1 MVEPSTEEKIPLES
15 IVTEISQAAFTIES
29 NISDYHSNNRT
40 LRQSKSL
47 AHMQITPPV
56 TPMGSFENIN
66 ELINN
71 DTKFPNF
78 LRATYPFNPTHAPA
92 DNAVTLEFNEGDIIL
107 VHTTH
112 INGWADGTILT
123 NGERGWLPTN
133 YCKAYEPEPI
143 RILLISFLNL
153 WEQVR
158 YNLGRNR
165 NKFPTQELMRCILAG
180 VRYLLER
187 TQCLTKDSVLIEESD
202 KLRRIRRALLS
213 DLSSLVKYTNI
224 LQEVPPSINFK
235 SEELQRSKLIC
246 RDMMLNAFRLIRR
259 GARFL
264 DVWNDEVKS
273 RPNFCPE
280 AVLNRMA
287 PVVEETKTPP
297 TTPVEFLIDSASYYH
312 SYDNLNKRKSNP
324 CLSNG
329 HSKSEPFRK
338 EIKTSIDRISS
349 GYFPPIYCS
358 SGSAQNDFSQSQHH
372 PVTHGISSTV
382 PVSQRQNFASE
393 RLNSSHDTLLSFLG
407 SLIGRLHSQS
417 QPPAEFISIVEQF
430 VLAGQELLSIVKIIC
445 DHDPQGT
452 QLLLLNRNIMQER
465 IHQLVK
471 DARETITCTED
482 DEITIVTPN
491 QKTRLLMDSTT
502 CVKAAG
508 ECVAKTKFVL
518 ERIGDFEFESQNN
531 DIKTHI
537 DSSNELS
544 STHSQV
550 QNENWNLPKVVNN
563 VKEPPTSSPPPVP
576 FSTPNYQKPL
586 PEVPPKFPSLMEED
600 LSSFSQLSPLE
611 TESHLSLY
619 GDSVESTSKVILPS
633 IPVSTDS
640 TSLANDLLPLSRL
653 STQDANSDNSL
664 MKNCISTTNEGC
676 NIMYL
681 SSLRNSD
688 TSMTSM
694 NSTRATTPDPSLT
707 ISQSQISYSELSL
720 CSSQSISM
728 EDQEETECRLL
739 EKTFA
744 HELVFNREGGII
756 GGSLA
761 ALVERLT
768 LNDSSPDISFIG
780 TFFLTFRLFVT
791 PEALAIKL
799 IERSDYA
806 GENSEKSH
814 LIRMRIYNVF
824 KTWLE
829 YYWCRSTDFT
839 AINAIE
845 LFATN
850 KLQKNHPG
858 AGQKL
863 KELLIKISSSDTMPY
878 TASFLGKT
886 SSSVDKILLTNTQT
900 PNPIMTKNNF
910 SLLRNWKL
918 GEYNPTILDFDPLE
932 LARQLTIC
940 GMKIFCSIRPEE
952 LLASRL
958 SKKSNPDAP
967 NVRAMAAFSTD
978 LSQFVWDTIL
988 QQEESKK
995 RANIL
1000 KHWIKIA
1007 QKCLELNNYDCMLAI
1022 VCSINSSSISRLKK
1036 TWEIVSQ
1043 RRKDLFKS
1051 LLSIASNDHNCSTLR
1066 QRQSNHAPPCLPFIG
1081 IYLTDLGFA
1090 DLGNAATRPLP
1101 AMGNKQGQKVINF
1114 DKYILMA
1121 KIISHIQRFQLPYR
1135 LHEVPELQ
1143 DWFLTIFRHI
1153 RSSLNGADGSAFY
1166 YEKSKLLEPRDSH
1179 SSLRSPTDISFS
1191 SAYKEKFDIFGWVHK
1206 DRSSSIVQTLLN
1218 N

>member
-1 MVEPSTEEKIPLES
+1 MVKSATTEKINLES
-15 IVTEISQAAFTIES
+15 TSTNNTHLLSKAES
-29 NISDYHSNNRT
+29 NNIDNYPNNRT
-40 LRQSKSL
+40 TRSSNLLLQT
-47 AHMQITPPV
+47 HITPPV
-56 TPMGSFENIN
+56 TPMGSFENVNQLTIDC
-66 ELINN
+66 E
-71 DTKFPNF
+71 TKFPNF
-78 LRATYPFNPTHAPA
+78 LRAIYPFNPTHAPA

-133 YCKAYEPEPI
+133 YCKTYEPEPM

-165 NKFPTQELMRCILAG
+165 NRFPTQELMRCILAG

-187 TQCLTKDSVLIEESD
+187 TQCLTKDSTLIEQSD

-224 LQEVPPSINFK
+224 LQEVPPSSNIN
-235 SEELQRSKLIC
+235 SGELERSKLIC

-264 DVWNDEVKS
+264 DVWNEEVKA

-280 AVLNRMA
+280 SIIHRMA
-287 PVVEETKTPP
+287 PVTEETKTPP
-297 TTPVEFLIDSASYYH
+297 TTPEDFTLENTSYYQ
-312 SYDNLNKRKSNP
+312 SYENLNR
-324 CLSNG
+324 
-329 HSKSEPFRK
+329 SKSSQSLNSVHKRTEPFRK

-349 GYFPPIYCS
+349 GYFSPLHCS
-358 SGSAQNDFSQSQHH
+358 STTQSEPSPVQQYS
-372 PVTHGISSTV
+372 VTHGISSTV

-430 VLAGQELLSIVKIIC
+430 VLAGQELLNIIKIIC
-445 DHDPQGT
+445 DHDPQST
-452 QLLLLNRNIMQER
+452 QLLLLNRTVMQDR

-471 DARETITCTED
+471 DARETISSNLD
-482 DEITIVTPN
+482 DEITIVSPT

-502 CVKAAG
+502 CVKSAG

-518 ERIGDFEFESQNN
+518 ERIGDFEFEPQVFDS
-531 DIKTHI
+531 KTHE
-537 DSSNELS
+537 DSISELPCS
-544 STHSQV
+544 YSQLPA
-550 QNENWNLPKVVNN
+550 ENWTLPEVKNN
-563 VKEPPTSSPPPVP
+563 VIEPPSSFPPPVP
-576 FSTPNYQKPL
+576 FTTPNYQKPL

-600 LSSFSQLSPLE
+600 LSSFSQLSPLD
-611 TESHLSLY
+611 TESHLSY
-619 GDSVESTSKVILPS
+619 CGTIESPSKGRLRVVPITTES
-633 IPVSTDS
+633 NNITE
-640 TSLANDLLPLSRL
+640 DLLPLTTL
-653 STQDANSDNSL
+653 STQDDNSEVSL
-664 MKNCISTTNEGC
+664 KKKSISTTNEGC

-694 NSTRATTPDPSLT
+694 NSTRATTPDQGLSVT
-707 ISQSQISYSELSL
+707 QSQISYSEISL
-720 CSSQSISM
+720 CSSQSLSM
-728 EDQEETECRLL
+728 EDQEETESKLL

-756 GGSLA
+756 GGSLS

-768 LNDSSPDISFIG
+768 LNDSTPDVSFVS

-791 PEALAIKL
+791 PEVFASKL
-799 IERSDYA
+799 IDRSDYA
-806 GENSEKSH
+806 GENSETSH
-814 LIRMRIYNVF
+814 IVRMRIYNVF
-824 KTWLE
+824 KNWLE
-829 YYWCRSTDFT
+829 FYWCNSTDYT
-839 AINAIE
+839 AISAIE
-845 LFATN
+845 SYATS
-850 KLQKNHPG
+850 KLKKNHPG

-863 KELLIKISSSDTMPY
+863 MDLLFKVSSANTRPNVISL
-878 TASFLGKT
+878 LGKT
-886 SSSVDKILLTNTQT
+886 SICVDQYLSTNLPT
-900 PNPIMTKNNF
+900 PNPIITKNSL
-910 SLLRNWKL
+910 SLLRNWKS
-918 GEYNPTILDFDPLE
+918 GECNPTILDFDPLE

-940 GMKIFCSIRPEE
+940 GMRIFCSIRPEE

-967 NVRAMAAFSTD
+967 NVKAMAAFSTD
-978 LSQFVWDTIL
+978 ISQFVWDTIL
-988 QQEESKK
+988 QQEDAKK
-995 RANIL
+995 RATIL
-1000 KHWIKIA
+1000 KHWIKVA

-1022 VCSINSSSISRLKK
+1022 VCSINSSSIIRLKK
-1036 TWEIVSQ
+1036 TWEAVSQ
-1043 RRKDLFKS
+1043 RRKDLFQS
-1051 LLSIASNDHNCSTLR
+1051 LLSIASNDHNRSTLR
-1066 QRQSNHAPPCLPFIG
+1066 QRQNNHAPPCLPFIG

-1090 DLGNAATRPLP
+1090 DLGNSPTRPLP
-1101 AMGNKQGQKVINF
+1101 AMGNREEQKVINF
-1114 DKYILMA
+1114 DKYIRMA

-1135 LHEVPELQ
+1135 LNEVPELQ
-1143 DWFLTIFRHI
+1143 DWFLTRFRSI
-1153 RSSLNGADGSAFY
+1153 RTSLNGADGPAYY
-1166 YEKSKLLEPRDSH
+1166 YEKSKLVEPKELH
-1179 SSLRSPTDISFS
+1179 SSFRSPTETSFS
-1191 SAYKEKFDIFGWVHK
+1191 STYKEKFDIFSWVHK

>member
-1 MVEPSTEEKIPLES
+1 MIYRP
-15 IVTEISQAAFTIES
+15 
-29 NISDYHSNNRT
+29 

-47 AHMQITPPV
+47 AQMQMTPPV

-78 LRATYPFNPTHAPA
+78 LRATYPYNPSYAPA

-107 VHTTH
+107 IHTTH
-112 INGWADGTILT
+112 VNGWADGTILT

-133 YCKAYEPEPI
+133 YCKTYEPEPM
-143 RILLISFLNL
+143 RILLLSFLNL

-158 YNLGRNR
+158 YNLGRNVNR
-165 NKFPTQELMRCILAG
+165 FPTQELMRCILAG

-187 TQCLTKDSVLIEESD
+187 TECLTKDSALIEEND

-224 LQEVPPSINFK
+224 LQEIPPSTNIK
-235 SEELQRSKLIC
+235 SDELQRSKLIC

-264 DVWNDEVKS
+264 DVWNDEVKT

-280 AVLNRMA
+280 SVLNRIA

-297 TTPVEFLIDSASYYH
+297 STPIDYLGESASYYN
-312 SYDNLNKRKSNP
+312 SYGSLNKRKSNP
-324 CLSNG
+324 CLNTG
-329 HSKSEPFRK
+329 LGKSEPYRK

-349 GYFPPIYCS
+349 GYFSPIYCS
-358 SGSAQNDFSQSQHH
+358 SGSTQNDSCQSQQHS
-372 PVTHGISSTV
+372 VTHGISSTV

-430 VLAGQELLSIVKIIC
+430 VLAGQELLNVVKIIC

-471 DARETITCTED
+471 DARETISCTED
-482 DEITIVTPN
+482 DEITIVSPS

-518 ERIGDFEFESQNN
+518 ERIGDFEFESQN
-531 DIKTHI
+531 DDSKTQI
-537 DSSNELS
+537 DSTNELS
-544 STHSQV
+544 SVYSQD
-550 QNENWNLPKVVNN
+550 QNEGWDLPEVVNN
-563 VKEPPTSSPPPVP
+563 VKEPPTSSPPPIP
-576 FSTPNYQKPL
+576 FTTPNYQKPL
-586 PEVPPKFPSLMEED
+586 PEVPPKFPSLMEVD
-600 LSSFSQLSPLE
+600 LSTFSQHSPLE
-611 TESHLSLY
+611 TESHISLY
-619 GDSVESTSKVILPS
+619 GDSVESTSKANLPS
-633 IPVSTDS
+633 IPISTDP
-640 TSLANDLLPLSRL
+640 TNLANDLLPLARL
-653 STQDANSDNSL
+653 STQDASSDISSIKNS
-664 MKNCISTTNEGC
+664 ISTTNERC

-694 NSTRATTPDPSLT
+694 NSTRATTPDQSLT
-707 ISQSQISYSELSL
+707 VSNSQISYSELSL
-720 CSSQSISM
+720 CSGHSISM
-728 EDQEETECRLL
+728 EDQEETECKLL

-756 GGSLA
+756 GGSLS

-768 LNDSSPDISFIG
+768 LNDSSPDTSFVS

-791 PEALAIKL
+791 SEALASKL
-799 IERSDYA
+799 IERSEYA
-806 GENSEKSH
+806 SENSETYH
-814 LIRMRIYNVF
+814 LVRMRIYNVF
-824 KTWLE
+824 KIWLE
-829 YYWCRSTDFT
+829 FYWCRSTDYT
-839 AINAIE
+839 AIGAIE

-850 KLQKNHPG
+850 KLHKNHPV
-858 AGQKL
+858 AAQNL
-863 KELLIKISSSDTMPY
+863 KELLIKVSSFDTLPQ
-878 TASFLGKT
+878 TASLLRKP
-886 SSSVDKILLTNTQT
+886 SISVDKYLLTNTQT
-900 PNPIMTKNNF
+900 PNPIMSKNNF
-910 SLLRNWKL
+910 SFLRNWKL

-940 GMKIFCSIRPEE
+940 GMRIFCSIRPEE

-958 SKKSNPDAP
+958 SKRSNPDAP

-978 LSQFVWDTIL
+978 LSQFVWDSIL

-1000 KHWIKIA
+1000 KHWIKVA

-1036 TWEIVSQ
+1036 TWETVSQ
-1043 RRKDLFKS
+1043 RRKDLFQS

-1101 AMGNKQGQKVINF
+1101 AMGNKEGQKVINF
-1114 DKYILMA
+1114 DKYIRMA

-1143 DWFLTIFRHI
+1143 DWFLTLFRQI
-1153 RSSLNGADGSAFY
+1153 RSSLNGADGSAYY

-1179 SSLRSPTDISFS
+1179 ASLRSPTEISFS
-1191 SAYKEKFDIFGWVHK
+1191 STYKEKFDIFGWVHK